1 MNISGQSATTKPLVS
16 QLLAEDE
23 GLRNIVEEFVSGLTE
38 RMAELRTAHE
48 QLDWDLLRT
57 LAHRLKGAGGSY
69 GYPDLSELGKRMEDN
84 FKAQRADDFVV
95 WIQQF
100 ERLTAAASAG
110 LRAS

>member
-1 MNISGQSATTKPLVS
+1 MNSSGLTATIEPLVS
-16 QLLAEDE
+16 HLLAEDE
-23 GLRNIVEEFVSGLTE
+23 GLRDIVEEFVTGLSD

-48 QLDWDLLRT
+48 QLDWEMLRT

-84 FKAQRADDFVV
+84 FKAQRADDFVA

-110 LRAS
+110 LRAG